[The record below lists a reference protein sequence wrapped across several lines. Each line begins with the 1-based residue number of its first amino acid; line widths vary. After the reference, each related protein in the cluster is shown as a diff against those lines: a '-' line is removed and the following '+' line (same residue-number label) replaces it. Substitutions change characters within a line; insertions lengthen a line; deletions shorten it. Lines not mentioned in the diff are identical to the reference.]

1 MTRFRDLARN
11 HDFTVLWIGQTVSE
25 LGSRMSMFVYPLLG
39 YQLTGS
45 AVVASLAEAAY
56 LVGMAIALLPAGLL
70 ADRLHR
76 GRVMRLAS
84 GTGVLLYA
92 SLVAAILADRLTVP
106 HLLAVGVLTGAAAG
120 VFAPAELSAVRSVV
134 PTEQLPA
141 ALSQNQARQHVANL
155 LGGPV
160 GGALYGLVRWLPFAA
175 DAVSYAV
182 SFVLLGRIRAD
193 LSPAP
198 RVEPAPRV
206 SEDLR
211 AGFEFIGRNP
221 FLRVLLAWA
230 PLSNLVINAVVFVA
244 ILRLLQGGFS
254 PAAIGLTDA
263 AAGACGILGALAAPA
278 IIDRFPTGWL
288 TVAVGWSFVP
298 LMVPVI
304 FWNHPAVVAL
314 SLGSGLL
321 LNPAGNAGIG
331 SYRIAITPLEL
342 QGRVTSTMQFTS
354 WMTIPFAPLLGGA
367 LLGEL
372 GGPAAVAVLTVTAAT
387 VAMIPTLSR
396 SVRSVPRP
404 ASWTTVDAVVAP
416 APAAA

>member
-1 MTRFRDLARN
+1 
-11 HDFTVLWIGQTVSE
+11 
-25 LGSRMSMFVYPLLG
+25 
-39 YQLTGS
+39 
-45 AVVASLAEAAY
+45 
-56 LVGMAIALLPAGLL
+56 
-70 ADRLHR
+70 
-76 GRVMRLAS
+76 
-84 GTGVLLYA
+84 
-92 SLVAAILADRLTVP
+92 
-106 HLLAVGVLTGAAAG
+106 
-120 VFAPAELSAVRSVV
+120 
-134 PTEQLPA
+134 
-141 ALSQNQARQHVANL
+141 
-155 LGGPV
+155 
-160 GGALYGLVRWLPFAA
+160 
-175 DAVSYAV
+175 
-182 SFVLLGRIRAD
+182 
-193 LSPAP
+193 
-198 RVEPAPRV
+198 
-206 SEDLR
+206 
-211 AGFEFIGRNP
+211 
-221 FLRVLLAWA
+221 VLLAWA

-263 AAGACGILGALAAPA
+263 AAGACGILGALAAPT